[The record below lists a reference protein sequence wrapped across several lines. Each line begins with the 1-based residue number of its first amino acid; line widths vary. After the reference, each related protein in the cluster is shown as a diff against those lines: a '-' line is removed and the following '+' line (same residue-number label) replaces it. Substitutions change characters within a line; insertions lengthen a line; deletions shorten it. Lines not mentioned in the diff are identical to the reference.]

1 MLAIEKDICAILES
15 GKEPSLEDLGGADLI
30 ISNAGSLATS
40 RFSPEIFR
48 AIMVKYEMLS
58 RHEQKSL
65 GDFLVNCVASVS
77 NEFCAQELVNIID
90 YSQMSSHLED
100 RFYKALL
107 WVAKETSRPAM
118 TRAFALD
125 GSLRLTSKKPSRRHS
140 LFAMLLEI
148 KDSEQPVFIKHS
160 AKIAGVANSHWPT
173 EEILPLLQRF
183 MTIDEAKSESAY
195 ELGMAYLRTGF
206 VAQDKM
212 SAIDNFTNAYLWFRE
227 SITHAEQRLDAEL
240 YGLSLSILIEYS
252 QEQLDKAKL
261 LDRAASLQRTAF
273 LYEAWVENETL
284 PSWLGAR
291 RTELANWILLAK
303 TLERLAESLGQPS
316 WFEPRS
322 VIEDYLLKL
331 YTASRSYLQRTKS
344 GGIEKIIAPQIEAS
358 LIKNEGQL
366 NHLRQW
372 LDHVDQSE
380 WKAVAA
386 ELLTKL
392 DEEPGRIHA
401 NPAEA
406 TPCDHRGVAFLH
418 EQKAPKPLIE
428 AYQFLFIHNTE
439 NSSPHV
445 ESILE
450 DCDRK
455 LKLAN
460 PDYQNEKA
468 RGVFLPLLLVT
479 LLFLESRMNLT
490 KGHHRGVSYLFQA
503 SPLPSER
510 DLQEDYYSFMQS
522 SLRGITVERS
532 DIAGGRA
539 DVLFE
544 NNGIR
549 TASELK
555 KEEVGCSFEDIE
567 KAYSAQG
574 VEYQNTNIRLG
585 ILLVLDLTTKNSG
598 VGHITSQVKVSEIL
612 RPGEQSPRHLVIVKV
627 PGRRK
632 TPSALSR

>member
-15 GKEPSLEDLGGADLI
+15 GKVPSLEDLGGTDLI
-30 ISNAGSLATS
+30 ISNAGSLVTS

-48 AIMVKYEMLS
+48 AIMIKYEMLS
-58 RHEQKSL
+58 RHEQESL
-65 GDFLVNCVASVS
+65 EDFLVNCVADVS
-77 NEFCAQELVNIID
+77 NEFCAQELVDIID
-90 YSQMSSHLED
+90 YSPMPCHLED

-148 KDSEQPVFIKHS
+148 EDSEQPVFIKHS

-183 MTIDEAKSESAY
+183 MAIDEAKSESAY
-195 ELGMAYLRTGF
+195 ELGMAHLRTGF
-206 VAQDKM
+206 DAQDKL
-212 SAIDNFTNAYLWFRE
+212 SAIDSFTNALLWFQE
-227 SITHAEQRLDAEL
+227 STKHGEQRLDAEL
-240 YGLSLSILIEYS
+240 YGLSLSILTEYS
-252 QEQLDKAKL
+252 QEQLDKSKL

-273 LYEAWVENETL
+273 LYEAWVENEAL

-291 RTELANWILLAK
+291 RTELVNWILLAK

-322 VIEDYLLKL
+322 VIEDYLLKS

-344 GGIEKIIAPQIEAS
+344 GGIERIIAPQIEAS
-358 LIKNEGQL
+358 LIKKEGQL

-372 LDHVDQSE
+372 LEHVDQSE
-380 WKAVAA
+380 WTAVAA

-392 DEEPGRIHA
+392 DEEHGRIHA

-418 EQKAPKPLIE
+418 NHKAPTPLIE
-428 AYQFLFIHNTE
+428 AYQFSYIHNVE
-439 NSSPHV
+439 YSSPHV
-445 ESILE
+445 EKIIE
-450 DCDRK
+450 DCDSK

-460 PDYQNEKA
+460 HDYKNEKV
-468 RGVFLPLLLVT
+468 RGVFLPLLLGT

-490 KGHHRGVSYLFQA
+490 RGSHRGVSYLFQE

-510 DLQEDYYSFMQS
+510 DLQEDYFIFMHS
-522 SLRGITVERS
+522 NLRGITVERS
-532 DIAGGRA
+532 DVAGGRA

-544 NNGIR
+544 SKGIR

-555 KEEVGCSFEDIE
+555 KEEISCSFEDIE
-567 KAYSAQG
+567 NCYAAQG

-585 ILLVLDLTTKNSG
+585 ILLVLDLTLKNSG
-598 VGHITSQVKVSEIL
+598 VGHITSQVCQRQLKTDPLFVSV
-612 RPGEQSPRHLVIVKV
+612 GN
-627 PGRRK
+627 
-632 TPSALSR
+632 